1 MVRVPVGIKDL
12 HLSELVRSVFRGFT
26 DVSGQPIGATLK
38 KSSTFEDGP
47 NSLPRGVGKRLASCA
62 A

>member
-12 HLSELVRSVFRGFT
+12 HLSGLVGSIFRGFT

-38 KSSTFEDGP
+38 SSILEDGT

>member
-26 DVSGQPIGATLK
+26 DISGQPIGATLK
-38 KSSTFEDGP
+38 KSSTFEDRAQQP
-47 NSLPRGVGKRLASCA
+47 APRRR
-62 A
+62 